1 MKESP
6 YEESQAITSNRNS
19 PPGVFSMIFG
29 YLPSRTPQVTKN
41 GKYYHYNNEVGFI
54 LTVKFLPQVSQDWD
68 QVLTNGNHV
77 PGPEQKNV
85 FPSPSPEKG
94 QKLFG

>member
-29 YLPSRTPQVTKN
+29 YLPSRTPSDQKW
-41 GKYYHYNNEVGFI
+41 EI
-54 LTVKFLPQVSQDWD
+54 LPL
-68 QVLTNGNHV
+68 
-77 PGPEQKNV
+77 
-85 FPSPSPEKG
+85 
-94 QKLFG
+94 

>member
-29 YLPSRTPQVTKN
+29 YLPSRTQSDQKW
-41 GKYYHYNNEVGFI
+41 EI
-54 LTVKFLPQVSQDWD
+54 LPL
-68 QVLTNGNHV
+68 
-77 PGPEQKNV
+77 
-85 FPSPSPEKG
+85 
-94 QKLFG
+94 